1 MKNKTQNLLISILS
15 CVVAALGI
23 YIFLI
28 TARMNSNG
36 TSLTPCVPDDMA
48 AVSIAQF
55 VCRSY
60 TDIDVEAEAF
70 IAEYDAEKGIWKV
83 RIKSKQDFDSTHRAW
98 LDREHAV
105 YIEAEDAT
113 ILKVSVNTNSIKEY
127 YKLKSSY
134 E

>member
-1 MKNKTQNLLISILS
+1 
-15 CVVAALGI
+15 
-23 YIFLI
+23 
-28 TARMNSNG
+28 
-36 TSLTPCVPDDMA
+36 MA
-48 AVSIAQF
+48 AVSIAQLI
-55 VCRSY
+55 CKSY

-105 YIEAEDAT
+105 YIEADDAT

-134 E
+134 ER